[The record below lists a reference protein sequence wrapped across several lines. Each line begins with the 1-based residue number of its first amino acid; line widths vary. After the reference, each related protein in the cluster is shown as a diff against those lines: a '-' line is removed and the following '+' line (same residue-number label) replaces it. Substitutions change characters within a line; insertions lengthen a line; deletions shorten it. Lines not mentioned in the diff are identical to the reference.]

1 MFKNDGAN
9 DGHNNNAHGTFSHVQ
24 FTGAAANSFDDSF
37 TGPTLTNRYAWQ
49 VTSSI
54 AVQYIPPGTAWIVD
68 WTLPAL
74 QFSPQTAPALT
85 GPWSPAVFTST
96 YRDSSFEH
104 ALVSQAS
111 MSGASAGFFRLIKR
125 PFTKLQV
132 LMPGETGA
140 PNTPT
145 GKTGTPT
152 AQAVGVSFNVTVNAV
167 DSVWNVVTS
176 ASDTI
181 NITSTDSSAVLP
193 PDAALYNGTATF
205 SVTFSTAGTFTV
217 TATDVTDATKT
228 AGTSSPTAAQ

>member
-1 MFKNDGAN
+1 
-9 DGHNNNAHGTFSHVQ
+9 
-24 FTGAAANSFDDSF
+24 
-37 TGPTLTNRYAWQ
+37 
-49 VTSSI
+49 
-54 AVQYIPPGTAWIVD
+54 
-68 WTLPAL
+68 
-74 QFSPQTAPALT
+74 
-85 GPWSPAVFTST
+85 
-96 YRDSSFEH
+96 
-104 ALVSQAS
+104 

-167 DSVWNVVTS
+167 NSVWNVVTS

-181 NITSTDSSAVLP
+181 DITSTDSSAVLP